1 MRSGPKGGG
10 EPNQIRTRGA
20 VKLAA
25 VQFSDHFR
33 AILGCIL
40 DENWTT
46 PILIEL
52 VTMSDGHLVGRL
64 DGVDV
69 GFLVAKVVEIKK
81 QR

>member
-1 MRSGPKGGG
+1 MR
-10 EPNQIRTRGA
+10 EPRQIRTRGA
-20 VKLAA
+20 AKLAA

-46 PILIEL
+46 PRLIEL

-64 DGVDV
+64 NGDDV
-69 GFLVAKVVEIKK
+69 GFLVAKVA
-81 QR
+81 